1 MVKNR
6 QDKKD
11 EMGRATASVFRNGKN
26 QAIRIPVDM
35 SLDTREVTIEERGDA
50 LIIRPKYDKK
60 NCWDSFFDDPSM
72 VLPDD
77 FDTGDDPPVEDR
89 DIF

>member
-6 QDKKD
+6 QSQKG
-11 EMGRATASVFRNGKN
+11 EMGRVTASVFRNGKN

-35 SLDTREVTIEERGDA
+35 SLDTREVTIEKRGDA
-50 LIIRPKYDKK
+50 LIIRPKYDKES
-60 NCWDSFFDDPSM
+60 CWDSFFDDPAM

-89 DIF
+89 DLF